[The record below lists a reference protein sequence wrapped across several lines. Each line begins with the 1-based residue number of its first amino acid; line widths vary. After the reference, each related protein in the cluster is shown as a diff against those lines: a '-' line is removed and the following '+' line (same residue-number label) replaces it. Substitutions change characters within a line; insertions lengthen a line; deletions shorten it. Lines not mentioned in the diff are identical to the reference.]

1 MFDKTLEEVKSAGDN
16 TIVFTNFVN
25 FDADFGHRRDVAGY
39 AKGLEYFDRRLP
51 ELLQLM
57 QPDDLLIITADHGCD
72 PTWTG
77 SDHTREHIPVLM
89 YGTQV
94 PTKFLGG
101 RDTFADIGQT
111 IAKYLALSPMEYG
124 TPII

>member
-1 MFDKTLEEVKSAGDN
+1 MTFQPYRSQQVALT
-16 TIVFTNFVN
+16 
-25 FDADFGHRRDVAGY
+25 VAGQHVG
-39 AKGLEYFDRRLP
+39 GLAYIPAAASSSPAPLV
-51 ELLQLM
+51 
-57 QPDDLLIITADHGCD
+57 ICD